1 MTSLRPFAVLEFS
14 GNFFSIGQFKIV
26 ILFSC
31 GKSRA
36 CPYIVFILDRLFRCK
51 NSSLENKFE
60 FPFSSATS
68 LSLSSLIISSK
79 PWQSRI
85 NSCSKCGAKIIQL
98 LASLN

>member
-1 MTSLRPFAVLEFS
+1 MTSLRPFALLEFS

-36 CPYIVFILDRLFRCK
+36 CPYIVFIVGRLFRCK

-68 LSLSSLIISSK
+68 LSFSSLII
-79 PWQSRI
+79 SRI